1 MPQQQHYSLPQ
12 LQQLNTESS
21 FTQLQSVVDSD
32 MMDCSWCMQV
42 LHCCSCSCMMLHVMC
57 AAHGKPRT
65 QSPALTLTAH

>member
-21 FTQLQSVVDSD
+21 FTQLQSVVDSH

-42 LHCCSCSCMMLHVMC
+42 LQL
-57 AAHGKPRT
+57 
-65 QSPALTLTAH
+65 